1 MAKRIITEADIVAA
15 AAAGERTVPAA
26 PGQCIV
32 TEQARDRALELGV
45 TLDEGCAPPQGAC
58 PAASS
63 GAPQAGAQAGPEAA
77 PPGGLVDQVVAALR
91 SQLPAGADP
100 ALVERLVRE
109 AVTAKAGAVPSGA
122 GASPGEAVQAS
133 GVRFIESAKLLGQ
146 GAGAIPSQDKAVLAE
161 ALCRPGECGL
171 SAGYLAW
178 ERASFKREV
187 EAPEV
192 GVVIEGEL
200 HLTVGGQT
208 FVGRP
213 GDMVYLPKGA
223 MVLYS
228 TPTKVTLACVNARS

>member
-15 AAAGERTVPAA
+15 AAAGERTVPAS

-58 PAASS
+58 CAPSS
-63 GAPQAGAQAGPEAA
+63 GAPQAVPEAV

-91 SQLPAGADP
+91 AKLPDGADP

-109 AVTAKAGAVPSGA
+109 AVAAKAGAAVS
-122 GASPGEAVQAS
+122 SGEAVQAS
-133 GVRFIESAKLLGQ
+133 GVRFIESARLLGQ
-146 GAGAIPSQDKAVLAE
+146 GAGAIPAQDKAVLAE

-171 SAGYLAW
+171 AAGYLAW

-228 TPTKVTLACVNARS
+228 TPTRVTLACVNARS

>member
-15 AAAGERTVPAA
+15 AASGTRSIPAQPGE
-26 PGQCIV
+26 CIV

-45 TLDEGCAPPQGAC
+45 ALDEGCAPAQVGGAAC
-58 PAASS
+58 AATP
-63 GAPQAGAQAGPEAA
+63 GAPQASQATGDT
-77 PPGGLVDQVVAALR
+77 LVEQVTAALR
-91 SQLPAGADP
+91 ARLPGQAEP

-109 AVTAKAGAVPSGA
+109 AVAAQA
-122 GASPGEAVQAS
+122 GASPAAGAPLEAS
-133 GVRFIESAKLLGQ
+133 GVRFIECAKLLGQ
-146 GAGAIPSQDKAVLAE
+146 GAGNIPAQDKAVLAE
-161 ALCRPGECGL
+161 ALCRAGECGL
-171 SAGYLAW
+171 AAGYLAW

-228 TPTKVTLACVNARS
+228 TPSRVTLACVNVRS